1 VEVELQGKA
10 ALVTGAA
17 RGIGAVIA
25 RRLAE
30 AGATVAVTDVLDAEG
45 EAKARDIGCGSFF
58 VHLDVTEKKHWDR
71 ATSDLVD
78 RAGKIDVLVNNAAI
92 LYMGSLLKTPGD
104 TFRRVLDVN
113 TLGPF
118 LGIQTVAPIM
128 IKGDGG
134 SIVNISSVDGLV
146 PLNALSAYVASKFAL
161 QGLAKTAALELG
173 RAGVRVN
180 CVCPTGG
187 NSAMHEPWLGSIAD
201 SRGELEMY
209 GNSRAIARSSTMDEV
224 ADAVLFLSSDRSQ
237 FITGVDLPVDGGH
250 TAGNY
255 LDAFAGL

>member
-1 VEVELQGKA
+1 VELQGKA

-17 RGIGAVIA
+17 RGIGAVVA

-30 AGATVAVTDVLDAEG
+30 AGATVAVTDVLVAEG
-45 EAKARDIGCGSFF
+45 EDTVQDIGRGSFF
-58 VHLDVTEKKHWDR
+58 SRLDVTDNTQWHR
-71 ATSDLVD
+71 AASHLVD
-78 RAGKIDVLVNNAAI
+78 RAGRIDILVNNAAI
-92 LYMGSLLKTPGD
+92 LHMGSLLQTPTD

-113 TLGPF
+113 AVGPF

-128 IKGDGG
+128 IEGDGG

-146 PLNALSAYVASKFAL
+146 PLNGLSAYVASKFAL

-187 NSAMHEPWLGSIAD
+187 NSVMYEPWLGSLDASGD
-201 SRGELEMY
+201 ELAMY
-209 GNSRAIARSSTMDEV
+209 GNSRAIPRSSTMDEV
-224 ADAVLFLSSDRSQ
+224 ANAVLFLASDRSQ

-255 LDAFAGL
+255 LDTFTGL